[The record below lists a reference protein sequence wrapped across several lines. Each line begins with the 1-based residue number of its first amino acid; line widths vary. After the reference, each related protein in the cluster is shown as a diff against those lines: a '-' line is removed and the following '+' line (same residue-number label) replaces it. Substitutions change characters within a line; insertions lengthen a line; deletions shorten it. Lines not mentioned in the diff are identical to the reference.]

1 MTIIFLKVKLRKVI
15 AVIRVDIDNRNYS
28 VVNCSNHER
37 CQSCGL
43 SKCPAYCEIVVAAK
57 DFAYRRRKPRA
68 SVMEIPHNEIGIE
81 V

>member
-1 MTIIFLKVKLRKVI
+1 MTIILLQVKLRKVV

-43 SKCPAYCEIVVAAK
+43 SNCPAYCEIVVAAK
-57 DFAYRRRKPRA
+57 DFAYGRRKPKA
-68 SVMEIPHNEIGIE
+68 NVMEIPHNEIRVE